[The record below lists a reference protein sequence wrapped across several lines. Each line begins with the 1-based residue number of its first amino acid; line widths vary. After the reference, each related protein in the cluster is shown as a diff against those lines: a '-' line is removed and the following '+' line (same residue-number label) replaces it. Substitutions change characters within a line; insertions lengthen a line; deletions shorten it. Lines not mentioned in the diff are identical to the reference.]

1 MIKRMFQLGVLAL
14 LLVVPVIGNAQGLKY
29 PITKKVDVVEDYHG
43 TRVADP
49 YRWLEDQNGAQTA
62 AWVQAQN
69 AVTFAYLS
77 ALPERDRIKERLTE
91 LWNYSRYS
99 TPMREGGQYFFYLNT
114 GLQNQSVLYVQKTL
128 KDSARV
134 LLDPNLLSADGTVA
148 LSQIAVSPDGKLLG
162 YGTATAGSDWNE
174 FHVRDIASARD
185 LPDTVRWVKFSGFEF
200 TRDGRGFFYSHYP
213 EPNEKEKLKAALANQ
228 ALYYHRIGTPQS
240 QDRLIYSDPAHPSWF
255 IRGSITE
262 DGRYALI
269 TVAESS
275 DPRNRLFY
283 IDLKNPESPDL
294 NAPVVKLIDDNKYSY
309 NVVGNDGPVFYVL
322 TNEGAPRQK
331 LIAIDT
337 RDPVE
342 PRLIIPQAEEVL
354 VGVDYIGGRFFARY
368 LQDAHSV
375 VRMFAV
381 DGKALGELPLP
392 TVGSIN
398 GVSGKKDSHELF
410 YSFTS
415 FLYPATIFRYD
426 IASGKSEVFRKPNVN
441 FDASAYETKQVFYS
455 SRDGTRVP
463 MFITHRKGIPL
474 DGENP
479 TYLYG
484 YGGFDIS
491 MVPSFSVPVLVWLEM
506 GGVYA
511 MPNLRGGGE
520 YGSAWHE
527 AGTKERKQNVF
538 DDFISAAEYLIKQ
551 GYTSPRKL
559 AIGGGSNGGLL
570 VGAAMTQRPDLFA
583 VAFPQVGVLDMLRF
597 HKFTVGWAWV
607 GDYGSSD
614 NPGDF
619 QYLIK
624 YSPLH
629 NIKPGVCYPATM
641 ITTAD
646 HDDRV
651 VPGHSFKFAATLQPA
666 QSCDKPVLI
675 RIETRAGHGA
685 GTPISKTIEQFA
697 DFWAFA
703 RYNMGIKALVP

>member
-1 MIKRMFQLGVLAL
+1 MIQRMFQYGALAML
-14 LLVVPVIGNAQGLKY
+14 AVVPTVGNAQTLKY
-29 PITKKVDVVEDYHG
+29 PATKKVDVAEDYHG

-49 YRWLEDQNGAQTA
+49 FRWLEDQNGAETA
-62 AWVQAQN
+62 AWVQAEN
-69 AVTFAYLS
+69 DVTFPYLS
-77 ALPERDRIKERLTE
+77 RLPERDKIKKRMTE

-99 TPMREGGQYFFYLNT
+99 TPFREGGQYFFYLNT

-134 LLDPNLLSADGTVA
+134 LLDPNLLSSDGTVA
-148 LSQIAVSPDGKLLG
+148 LSQLSISQNGRLLG
-162 YGTATAGSDWNE
+162 YGTATSGSDWNE
-174 FHVRDIASARD
+174 FHVRDIASGRD
-185 LPDTVRWVKFSGFEF
+185 LPDTVRWVKFSDYTF
-200 TRDGRGFFYSHYP
+200 TKDGRGFFYSRFP
-213 EPNEKEKLKAALANQ
+213 EPNESEKLKAALANHMV
-228 ALYYHRIGTPQS
+228 YYHTIGTPQS
-240 QDRLIYSDPAHPSWF
+240 QDKLIYSDPAHPTRF
-255 IRGSITE
+255 MRAVITQ
-262 DGRYALI
+262 DYRYAVI
-269 TVAESS
+269 YIQENT
-275 DPRNRLFY
+275 DPKNRLYY
-283 IDLKNPESPDL
+283 IDLKNPDAPDL
-294 NAPVVKLIDDNKYSY
+294 SAPLVKLIDDNRYGY
-309 NVVGNDGPVFYVL
+309 NVVGNDGPILYVV

-342 PRLIIPQAEEVL
+342 PRTIIPQANEVL
-354 VGVDYIGGRFFARY
+354 VGVNMVGGRFFARY

-375 VRMFAV
+375 VRIFAL
-381 DGKALGELPLP
+381 DGKPMGELQLP
-392 TVGSIN
+392 TVGSV
-398 GVSGKKDSHELF
+398 GSMSGKKDNSELF

-415 FLYPATIFRYD
+415 FLYPTTIFRYD
-426 IASGKSEVFRKPNVN
+426 ITAGKSEVFRRPDVG
-441 FDASAYETKQVFYS
+441 FDANAYETKQIFYS
-455 SRDGTRVP
+455 SKDGTRVP
-463 MFITHRKGIPL
+463 MFITHKKGMPL
-474 DGENP
+474 NGQNP

-491 MVPSFSVPVLVWLEM
+491 MVPSFSVPIIVWLEM

-520 YGSAWHE
+520 YGAAWHE

-538 DDFISAAEYLIKQ
+538 DDFISAGEYLIKQ
-551 GYTSPRKL
+551 GYTSPGKL

-570 VGAAMTQRPDLFA
+570 VGAAMTQRPELFA
-583 VAFPQVGVLDMLRF
+583 VAFPQVGVLDMLRY
-597 HKFTVGWAWV
+597 HKFTIGSAWV
-607 GDYGSSD
+607 GDYGSAD
-614 NPGDF
+614 NAADF

-641 ITTAD
+641 IATAD

-666 QSCDKPVLI
+666 QGCDKPVLI
-675 RIETRAGHGA
+675 RIETKAGHGA

-703 RYNMGIKALVP
+703 RHNMGIRALVP